1 MKKMSDLEYRYGLK
15 MRIYPST
22 NQKKIIKINGN
33 IARTVYNKMV
43 AIDQELYKLKQV
55 KLPIDSIKERIKEL
69 ESRKNARNLSNHY
82 QYMQDKN
89 IDSLAKA
96 NAIQNYQK
104 AWKMFRKVHSSGTPK
119 FHKKSYRLSYQTN
132 AQYGKDAKMDVY
144 SASVKFLDKNH
155 ISLPK
160 LGRLRVSGSHRRII
174 DNKDDIRIGTVTIS
188 KDTADRY
195 FVSMQLGSDTPFVK
209 KLAKTNSQ
217 VGVDLNTENF
227 LTDSFGKVVA
237 NPRYYRT
244 IKGKIAKAQK
254 ILSRRQRRAKK
265 EKRSLRDSKNYQ
277 KQRVLVAK
285 LHDRVRNQRNNFLNH
300 VTTALIN
307 NHDLVVVE
315 NLRSKNMLKNHALAM
330 SISDVGWRS
339 FLQKLD
345 YKANLY
351 NRTVISVN
359 PKNTTQTCYA
369 CGFIMGTN
377 GTDKLNLKD
386 REWTCPN
393 CHEHHIRDWNAAK
406 NILAKGLDKLE
417 KLKNLAKAK

>member
-1 MKKMSDLEYRYGLK
+1 MKKMSDLEYHYGLK

-55 KLPIDSIKERIKEL
+55 KLPIDIVKERIKEL
-69 ESRKNARNLSNHY
+69 KSRKNARNLSNHY

-244 IKGKIAKAQK
+244 IKGK
-254 ILSRRQRRAKK
+254 
-265 EKRSLRDSKNYQ
+265 
-277 KQRVLVAK
+277 VAK

-417 KLKNLAKAK
+417 KPKNLAKAK

>member
-1 MKKMSDLEYRYGLK
+1 MKKMSDLEYHYGLK

-55 KLPIDSIKERIKEL
+55 KLPIDIVKERIKEL
-69 ESRKNARNLSNHY
+69 KSRKNARNLSNHY

-174 DNKDDIRIGTVTIS
+174 DNKDDIRIGTVTVS

-209 KLAKTNSQ
+209 N
-217 VGVDLNTENF
+217 
-227 LTDSFGKVVA
+227 
-237 NPRYYRT
+237 
-244 IKGKIAKAQK
+244 
-254 ILSRRQRRAKK
+254 
-265 EKRSLRDSKNYQ
+265 
-277 KQRVLVAK
+277 
-285 LHDRVRNQRNNFLNH
+285 
-300 VTTALIN
+300 
-307 NHDLVVVE
+307 
-315 NLRSKNMLKNHALAM
+315 
-330 SISDVGWRS
+330 
-339 FLQKLD
+339 
-345 YKANLY
+345 
-351 NRTVISVN
+351 
-359 PKNTTQTCYA
+359 
-369 CGFIMGTN
+369 
-377 GTDKLNLKD
+377 
-386 REWTCPN
+386 
-393 CHEHHIRDWNAAK
+393 
-406 NILAKGLDKLE
+406 
-417 KLKNLAKAK
+417 

>member
-55 KLPIDSIKERIKEL
+55 KLPIDSVKERIKEL
-69 ESRKNARNLSNHY
+69 KSRKNARNLSNHY

-174 DNKDDIRIGTVTIS
+174 DNKDDIRIGTVTVS

-227 LTDSFGKVVA
+227 LDRKSVV
-237 NPRYYRT
+237 
-244 IKGKIAKAQK
+244 
-254 ILSRRQRRAKK
+254 
-265 EKRSLRDSKNYQ
+265 
-277 KQRVLVAK
+277 
-285 LHDRVRNQRNNFLNH
+285 
-300 VTTALIN
+300 
-307 NHDLVVVE
+307 
-315 NLRSKNMLKNHALAM
+315 
-330 SISDVGWRS
+330 
-339 FLQKLD
+339 
-345 YKANLY
+345 
-351 NRTVISVN
+351 
-359 PKNTTQTCYA
+359 
-369 CGFIMGTN
+369 
-377 GTDKLNLKD
+377 
-386 REWTCPN
+386 
-393 CHEHHIRDWNAAK
+393 
-406 NILAKGLDKLE
+406 
-417 KLKNLAKAK
+417 